1 MENGK
6 YKKIDN
12 IFKGCSSLLSFPDIS
27 KWNNKNINDI
37 INLNNFTEESSSS
50 KYSSNKGNISFSD
63 NINSSQ
69 YFNNPEK
76 SDLNNNTNEY
86 KEELIDFYF
95 KDDSLIS
102 YYDNFYS

>member
-27 KWNNKNINDI
+27 KWNYNNINDK
-37 INLNNFTEESSSS
+37 INLNNVIEESLSS

-76 SDLNNNTNEY
+76 SDLNNTNEY